1 MKELWLKYKEV
12 IAYLFFGV
20 LTTVVNFIVY
30 FACTDVLHIHYL
42 ISNIIS
48 WIAAVLFAY
57 LTNRKWVFE
66 SKVTGKAA
74 LLKEFTAFV
83 SCRLFS
89 GVMDLGIM
97 FVGVD
102 LLGISDKIT
111 KFLTQVVV
119 VVLNYVFSK
128 LIIFKNK

>member
-30 FACTDVLHIHYL
+30 FACTDLFHIHYL
-42 ISNIIS
+42 ISNVIS
-48 WIAAVLFAY
+48 WVAAVLFAY

-74 LLKEFTAFV
+74 IIKEFTAFV

-102 LLGISDKIT
+102 ILGISDKIT